1 MDLGKG
7 EGIGCERNI
16 SMNLG
21 QKLTIVIMD
30 LLLILELC
38 ISMYLANR
46 QPDAFT
52 LVFMRS
58 FLMMCVPTLILTKIL
73 VGRLR
78 SGDSEVGHDQCA
90 S

>member
-1 MDLGKG
+1 MDLGTG